1 MALRALIAALVMAA
15 VLTACG
21 DRYRYPCQDPANAN
35 SPACRYQLTPNP
47 ADCPTTTL
55 GSRTK
60 NKALGVTGSTLYGP
74 VDPC

>member
-35 SPACRYQLTPNP
+35 SPACRYQLAPDD

-55 GSRTK
+55 GPRTK

>member
-1 MALRALIAALVMAA
+1 MALRALFAALIFAA

-35 SPACRYQLTPNP
+35 TPACRYQLGLPP

-55 GSRTK
+55 GTRTK
-60 NKALGVTGSTLYGP
+60 NKALGVTGSTIYGP
-74 VDPC
+74 VNPC